1 MLTVTA
7 QRGNT
12 RAAVFGSRQ
21 TVSLGSK
28 VWGSKHWRVNG
39 AGWEMHISAQMS
51 WVAASE
57 LALGLMCRSL
67 KAM

>member
-28 VWGSKHWRVNG
+28 VWGSKQTLEGERSGMGNAHLC
-39 AGWEMHISAQMS
+39 SD
-51 WVAASE
+51 E
-57 LALGLMCRSL
+57 LGRGIRACFGIN
-67 KAM
+67 A